1 MCVRVPT
8 DQGTQGNFEGFFQ
21 LGKSGKTG
29 AFSQNQ
35 GKKFQIRELFPQT
48 IFRPFKPTN
57 LRKMFFLRLLNL
69 RSCQEIG
76 LNEAIF
82 A

>member
-29 AFSQNQ
+29 GF
-35 GKKFQIRELFPQT
+35 
-48 IFRPFKPTN
+48 
-57 LRKMFFLRLLNL
+57 
-69 RSCQEIG
+69 
-76 LNEAIF
+76 
-82 A
+82 